1 MSLEEIG
8 AFSTADARRVWQATL
23 AMERRSTAAS
33 PGDFLPETEPITFRN
48 DSGETIPAY
57 ACVQLFSTADESDR
71 NIFVAK
77 KPVTTTSAHVDQF
90 VFNNEFEV
98 AIDAYGTAQSGPVFR
113 AIKTA
118 SLVSGARVGPV
129 NSSWKIDRGAFWTNL
144 GTDSVETDCVRLMSN
159 DSLLLAVATTGVP
172 ARSGTTLGKAA
183 VAVRHLT
190 VSGSN
195 RAIADSGY
203 NVDAFNVAATAVASG
218 AYVMLMRLSDVF
230 VVVWEE
236 C

>member
-23 AMERRSTAAS
+23 AMERRSKAAS
-33 PGDFLPETEPITFRN
+33 PSDYMPESEPITFRN

-77 KPVTTTSAHVDQF
+77 KPVNTTTANVDQF

-113 AIKTA
+113 ATKTGSIA
-118 SLVSGARVGPV
+118 SGVRVGPV

-144 GTDSVETDCVRLMSN
+144 GTDDVQTDCVRLMSN

-172 ARSGTTLGKAA
+172 ARSGTTLGKAT

-195 RAIADSGY
+195 RVIADSSWT
-203 NVDAFNVAATAVASG
+203 VDAYNVAATAVNSG
-218 AYVMLMRLSDVF
+218 SYVMLLRLSDVF